1 MTEHSPNV
9 AIIGAGPA
17 GLMAAEILS
26 DAGYAVS
33 LYEAMPSPAR
43 KFLMAGKSGLNIT
56 NMREGEAFTS
66 RFPSV
71 APMLK
76 TALGEFGPAAIA
88 EWMRALG
95 VEATIGPTGRVF
107 PVQMKASPLL
117 RAWLARLQ
125 SHGVQL
131 HTRYRWAG
139 WSDDFNMIFDTPE
152 GPISVQSDAQIFALG
167 GGSWKRLGSDGSWPS
182 VFAERGIHTEPFRP
196 SNCGFIVDWSD
207 RVRTEFV
214 GTPVKNVAV
223 RFGDQTS
230 REEFV
235 VTDRGVESG
244 AIFTLSLAVRD
255 GLENNGKATLE
266 IDLAPDLSEE
276 ALVSRLK
283 QDRGKQSLSN
293 HLRKAA
299 NLKGVKRALLL
310 EFGGLDVSNEPE
322 RLARLIKCL
331 PIPLAKPFPLDEA
344 ISTAGGVSFD
354 VLDDQ
359 FMVKEQPGM
368 FCAGEMLDWDA
379 PTGGY
384 LLTACMATGRAAG
397 MGAVRWLR
405 SQV

>member
-1 MTEHSPNV
+1 MTERSQNV

-26 DAGYAVS
+26 EAGYAVS

-56 NMREGEAFTS
+56 NRRDREDFIS
-66 RFPSV
+66 RYPVVS
-71 APMLK
+71 ALLK
-76 TALGEFGPAAIA
+76 SALGEFGPAPIA
-88 EWMRALG
+88 EWMQGLG
-95 VEATIGPTGRVF
+95 IEATIGPTGRVF

-125 SHGVQL
+125 SRGVQL
-131 HTRYRWAG
+131 YTRHRWTG
-139 WSDDFNMIFDTPE
+139 WSDDADLIFDTPD
-152 GPISVQSDAQIFALG
+152 GPISVQSDAQIFAMG
-167 GGSWKRLGSDGSWPS
+167 GGSWKRLGSDGNWSP
-182 VFAERGIHTEPFRP
+182 VFAERGMHTEPFRP
-196 SNCGFIVDWSD
+196 SNCGFTVDWSD
-207 RVRTEFV
+207 RMRTEFV

-235 VTDRGVESG
+235 VTDRGLESG
-244 AIFTLSLAVRD
+244 AIFTQSLAIRD
-255 GLENNGKATLE
+255 RLETDGKATLE

-283 QDRGKQSLSN
+283 QDRGRQSLSN

-310 EFGGLDVSNEPE
+310 EFGGLEVSHDPE

-331 PIPLAKPFPLDEA
+331 PIPLGKPFPLDEA
-344 ISTAGGVSFD
+344 ISTAGGVAFD
-354 VLDDQ
+354 ALDDH
-359 FMVKEQPGM
+359 FMVTQQPGM

-384 LLTACMATGRAAG
+384 LLSACMATGRAAG
-397 MGAVRWLR
+397 MGAIRWLK
-405 SQV
+405 SLV

>member
-1 MTEHSPNV
+1 MTEHLPRV

-56 NMREGEAFTS
+56 NMREGENFIS
-66 RFPSV
+66 HYPDV
-71 APMLK
+71 APVLK
-76 TALGEFGPAAIA
+76 SALSEFGPATIA
-88 EWMRALG
+88 EWMQGLG

-117 RAWLARLQ
+117 RVWLARLQ
-125 SHGVQL
+125 SQGVQL
-131 HTRYRWAG
+131 HTRHRWAG
-139 WSDDFNMIFDTPE
+139 WSDDADLIFDTPE
-152 GPISVQSDAQIFALG
+152 GAISVQSDAQIFALG
-167 GGSWKRLGSDGSWPS
+167 GGSWKRLGSDGGWSS
-182 VFAERGIHTEPFRP
+182 VFTERGIQTEPFRP
-196 SNCGFIVDWSD
+196 SNCGFTVDWSD
-207 RVRTEFV
+207 RMRTEFV

-223 RFGDQTS
+223 RFGGQTS

-244 AIFTLSLAVRD
+244 AIFTLSLAIRD
-255 GLENNGKATLE
+255 RLKTDGQAILE
-266 IDLAPDLSEE
+266 IDLAPDLAE
-276 ALVSRLK
+276 ATLASRLK
-283 QDRGKQSLSN
+283 LDRGKQSLSN
-293 HLRKAA
+293 HLRKVA
-299 NLKGVKRALLL
+299 NLKGVKRALLF
-310 EFGGLDVSNEPE
+310 EFGGLDASNEPE

-331 PIPLAKPFPLDEA
+331 PIPLEKPFPLDEA

-354 VLDDQ
+354 ALDDHC
-359 FMVKEQPGM
+359 MVKQQPGM

-397 MGAVRWLR
+397 LGAVRWLR

>member
-1 MTEHSPNV
+1 
-9 AIIGAGPA
+9 
-17 GLMAAEILS
+17 
-26 DAGYAVS
+26 
-33 LYEAMPSPAR
+33 
-43 KFLMAGKSGLNIT
+43 
-56 NMREGEAFTS
+56 
-66 RFPSV
+66 
-71 APMLK
+71 
-76 TALGEFGPAAIA
+76 
-88 EWMRALG
+88 
-95 VEATIGPTGRVF
+95 
-107 PVQMKASPLL
+107 
-117 RAWLARLQ
+117 
-125 SHGVQL
+125 
-131 HTRYRWAG
+131 
-139 WSDDFNMIFDTPE
+139 
-152 GPISVQSDAQIFALG
+152 
-167 GGSWKRLGSDGSWPS
+167 
-182 VFAERGIHTEPFRP
+182 
-196 SNCGFIVDWSD
+196 DWSD

-310 EFGGLDVSNEPE
+310 EFGGSDVSNEPE

-384 LLTACMATGRAAG
+384 LLT
-397 MGAVRWLR
+397 
-405 SQV
+405 

>member
-1 MTEHSPNV
+1 MTERSPNV

-26 DAGYAVS
+26 EAGYAVS

-56 NMREGEAFTS
+56 NRRDREDFVS
-66 RFPSV
+66 RYPV
-71 APMLK
+71 VWPLLK
-76 TALGEFGPAAIA
+76 SALSEFGPASMA
-88 EWMRALG
+88 EWMQGLG
-95 VEATIGPTGRVF
+95 IEATIGPTGRVF

-125 SHGVQL
+125 SQGVQL
-131 HTRYRWAG
+131 YTRHRWTG
-139 WSDDFNMIFDTPE
+139 WSDDADLIFDTPD
-152 GPISVQSDAQIFALG
+152 GPISVQSDAQIFAMG
-167 GGSWKRLGSDGSWPS
+167 GGSWKRLGSDGNWAP

-196 SNCGFIVDWSD
+196 SNCGFTVDWSD
-207 RVRTEFV
+207 RMRTEFV

-235 VTDRGVESG
+235 VTDRGLESG
-244 AIFTLSLAVRD
+244 AIFTLSLAIRD
-255 GLENNGKATLE
+255 RLETDGKATLE
-266 IDLAPDLSEE
+266 IDLAPDLAEE
-276 ALVSRLK
+276 ALFSRLK
-283 QDRGKQSLSN
+283 PDRRKQSFSN

-310 EFGGLDVSNEPE
+310 EFGGLDVSRDPE

-331 PIPLAKPFPLDEA
+331 PIPLGKPFPLDEA
-344 ISTAGGVSFD
+344 ISTAGGVVFD
-354 VLDDQ
+354 ALDDH
-359 FMVKEQPGM
+359 FMVTQQPGM

-397 MGAVRWLR
+397 MGAIRWLKSR
-405 SQV
+405 G